1 MWVSFKAHVYI
12 GICVHNNYVDIY
24 LHVLYVQT
32 NGDDDSLPKKKRE
45 DFQLDRLLGE
55 GSYST
60 VSFGQLL
67 SFCHEHYCG
76 V

>member
-1 MWVSFKAHVYI
+1 MFILVYVYTI
-12 GICVHNNYVDIY
+12 TVHIY
-24 LHVLYVQT
+24 LHILYVQT

-67 SFCHEHYCG
+67 SFCHEHNCG